1 MELLKQR
8 ILQDGRSLPGGILKV
23 DSFLNHQLD
32 PNLMYKLAEE
42 FARLFADKKINKIVT
57 IEASGIAP
65 AIMLGYQMQLPV
77 VFIKK
82 KQPKTMDNMLV
93 SEVRSFTK
101 NRVYTVCISNSF
113 LTADDHVLFI
123 DDFLAYGNAAMG
135 MIDLARQ
142 AGATIEGMGFIIE
155 KGFQGG
161 GDKLREAGYNTW
173 IYLYKV
179 AMLCNHSLAV
189 IDSLDNC
196 EISFR

>member
-1 MELLKQR
+1 MKLLIDR

-32 PNLMYKLAEE
+32 PNLMYKVAEE
-42 FARLFADKKINKIVT
+42 FSRRFAGKRFNKIVT

-65 AIMLGYQMQLPV
+65 AIMMGYILQLPV

-93 SEVRSFTK
+93 SEVKSFTK
-101 NRVYTVCISNSF
+101 NRVYTVCISRNF
-113 LTADDHVLFI
+113 LTPEDHVVFI
-123 DDFLAYGNAAMG
+123 DDFLAYGNAALG

-161 GDKLREAGYNTW
+161 GDRLREMGYD
-173 IYLYKV
+173 V
-179 AMLCNHSLAV
+179 QSLAI
-189 IDSLDNC
+189 IDSLDDCKIMIRGNQ
-196 EISFR
+196 